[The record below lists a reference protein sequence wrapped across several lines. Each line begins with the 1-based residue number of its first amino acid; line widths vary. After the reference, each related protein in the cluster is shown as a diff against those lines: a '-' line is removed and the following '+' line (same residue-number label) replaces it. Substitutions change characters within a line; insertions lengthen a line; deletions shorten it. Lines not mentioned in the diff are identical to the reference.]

1 MGAASP
7 LWRIALARR
16 TTKVLVR
23 GDTGRPARR
32 KKGSVE
38 RHGDGRRVQQQP
50 DEHPAELLPARRGE
64 GVLDQHN
71 QLALQFLVGFS
82 KRIIASSSS
91 DLIYLALLG
100 AAKDLD
106 IPPEEAKKM
115 LAAMLE
121 YQKTNSAWPEGFM

>member
-1 MGAASP
+1 MGTGGS

-16 TTKVLVR
+16 STKVPVR
-23 GDTGRPARR
+23 SNTRR
-32 KKGSVE
+32 SAKQQVQADGSAVD
-38 RHGDGRRVQQQP
+38 RRRVQQQP
-50 DEHPAELLPARRGE
+50 VQYTERCLPARRGE
-64 GVLDQHN
+64 EVSHPHT

-100 AAKDLD
+100 AAKDLN

-121 YQKTNSAWPEGFM
+121 YQKTNSMWPEGFM